1 MEHQWCPMVTQIS
14 PRWVATETLLGRK
27 GMDYT
32 SRTCWMRDTTL
43 TKAALDTGYP
53 EDYERCED
61 WELPPV

>member
-1 MEHQWCPMVTQIS
+1 
-14 PRWVATETLLGRK
+14 
-27 GMDYT
+27 
-32 SRTCWMRDTTL
+32 MRDTTL